1 MYIINMA
8 KVLIDSDSCP
18 VRLRSILLRA
28 AERTGI
34 EFVFAADR
42 NLGDVIS
49 FVQKNTGDLRKKSGL
64 PKDSPE
70 FRAVVSKVRME
81 VVPTGANSAD
91 DLLASL
97 AESGDLVVTHDIP
110 LASRC
115 ILSGALA
122 MDDRGNIYDEN
133 NIGERL
139 SLRDAMTDFRA
150 EGINAETTKRLT
162 EGDIRVFSA
171 SLDKLLNRIVKSS
184 R

>member
-1 MYIINMA
+1 MYIVYMA

-28 AERTGI
+28 AERTGL
-34 EFVFAADR
+34 EFIFAADR
-42 NLGDVIS
+42 RLSDVVS
-49 FVQKNTGDLRKKSGL
+49 FVQKNTVDLRKKSGL

-70 FRAVVSKVRME
+70 CRAIVSKVRME

-97 AESGDLVVTHDIP
+97 AGKGDLLISHDIP

-122 MDDRGNIYDEN
+122 MDDRGNVYDEK

-139 SLRDAMTDFRA
+139 SLRDAMTEFRS
-150 EGINAETTKRLT
+150 EGINAETTRRLS
-162 EGDIRVFSA
+162 EGDIRAFSA
-171 SLDKLLNRIVKSS
+171 SLDKLLNRIVNSS